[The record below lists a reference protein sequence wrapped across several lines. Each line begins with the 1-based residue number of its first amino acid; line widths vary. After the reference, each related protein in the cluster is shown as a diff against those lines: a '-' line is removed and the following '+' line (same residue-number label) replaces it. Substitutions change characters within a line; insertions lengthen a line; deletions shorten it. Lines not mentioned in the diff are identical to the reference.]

1 MSRNVSHEAPALVNL
16 KHETLQLLRYPSLTI
31 ISKMP
36 KVNQSEINLDPLD
49 ASWCK
54 SLDREEELLP
64 LGAKA
69 LRIAVPWPANATQD
83 TQESTVFMVS
93 NARKCGSVP
102 FSDFFEIDWSFEKG
116 LQICVNCRSRHL
128 YSLMSSCNQT
138 QEQLAGLLQSNIHQK
153 NWLALPIL
161 ILTSLW
167 HEASLPLRLKVCIRK
182 ALQQVTP
189 QNQKRNRVVKHCKTT
204 SNFQLKEME
213 RAKKGHPTAAP
224 ALMEPSIS
232 ALRGL
237 QGPPA
242 PLEVSAVPS
251 SCG

>member
-16 KHETLQLLRYPSLTI
+16 KHETLQLLRYPSLT

-64 LGAKA
+64 LSAKA

-102 FSDFFEIDWSFEKG
+102 FSDFFEIDWSFKTG

-138 QEQLAGLLQSNIHQK
+138 QEQLGATCRSTSIKHPSKELAGFTHLDSDFTLTWSEPSASTESLHQK
-153 NWLALPIL
+153 SPA
-161 ILTSLW
+161 
-167 HEASLPLRLKVCIRK
+167 ASHASESKEE
-182 ALQQVTP
+182 QS
-189 QNQKRNRVVKHCKTT
+189 CKT
-204 SNFQLKEME
+204 L
-213 RAKKGHPTAAP
+213 
-224 ALMEPSIS
+224 
-232 ALRGL
+232 
-237 QGPPA
+237 
-242 PLEVSAVPS
+242 
-251 SCG
+251 